1 MMRLS
6 KRIRGL
12 LMGGL
17 LSTFCCSFSE
27 ANPIPQNEPN
37 WYAPDGYFTSLAQEL
52 RGAMKTGRVVS
63 IVQLGDSHIQAGYT
77 TAPLREA
84 LQASYGDAGR
94 GWIGWYSLYGSNSP
108 RDYRVTSSGFGW
120 QRELILKPEGVHPM
134 GVGGY
139 VLSTRT
145 ANSFSVG
152 VTSSAHPFREL
163 RLVRTSSSHPL
174 ATFPL
179 SDLRLGRF
187 STGAY
192 VVDTLSWN
200 TPYTSVT
207 LNTTEGEDTDEAVY
221 AGCVLLSGKGGV
233 LVQDIGING
242 AAYRHYAFAEYV
254 EQLALLEP
262 QLLILSLGTNDSYT
276 ARFQVESF
284 TETLEQM
291 LALVKA
297 FLPRTKVLLTTPPPS
312 FFRRAATHYVTTGR
326 RRHKHRKKVTT
337 TTYVFN
343 EHAAWVSAE
352 IMRCARQHGVAAFD
366 LYSAMGGQVGIDSW
380 ISEGLMAADRVH
392 YSREGYERQGQL
404 ITSAL
409 QRALTLR

>member
-17 LSTFCCSFSE
+17 LSTFCCSLSE
-27 ANPIPQNEPN
+27 AKPIPQSDPN

-52 RGAMKTGRVVS
+52 RSAMKTGRVVS
-63 IVQLGDSHIQAGYT
+63 IVQLGDSHIQAGHT
-77 TAPLREA
+77 TAPLRSA

-108 RDYRVTSSGFGW
+108 RDYRVSSSGFGW
-120 QRELILKPEGVHPM
+120 QRELILKPEGTHPM

-139 VLSTRT
+139 VLSTRPT
-145 ANSFSVG
+145 NSFSVG
-152 VTSSAHPFREL
+152 ITCSEHPFREL
-163 RLVRTSSSHPL
+163 RLVRTASSHPL
-174 ATFPL
+174 TSFPL
-179 SDLRLGRF
+179 SDLRPGRF

-192 VVDTLSWN
+192 VVDTLSWS

-207 LNTTEGEDTDEAVY
+207 LNSTEGEESEESVY

-242 AAYRHYAFAEYV
+242 AAYRHYALAEYV
-254 EQLALLEP
+254 EQLTLLDP

-276 ARFQVESF
+276 ARFQEEAFS
-284 TETLEQM
+284 ENLEQM
-291 LALVKA
+291 LSLVKS
-297 FLPRTKVLLTTPPPS
+297 FLPRAKVLLTTPPPS
-312 FFRRAATHYVTTGR
+312 FFRRASTHYVTTGR

-343 EHAAWVSAE
+343 EQASLASAA
-352 IMRCARQHGVAAFD
+352 IMRSARQHGVAAFD
-366 LYSAMGGQVGIDSW
+366 LYAAMGGQVGIDSW
-380 ISEGLMAADRVH
+380 IAEGLMATDRVH
-392 YSREGYERQGQL
+392 YNREGYERQGQL
-404 ITSAL
+404 ITSAV

>member
-6 KRIRGL
+6 KRIRSL

-17 LSTFCCSFSE
+17 LSTFCCSLSE
-27 ANPIPQNEPN
+27 AKPIPQSEPN

-63 IVQLGDSHIQAGYT
+63 IVQLGDSHIQAGHT

-139 VLSTRT
+139 VLSTR
-145 ANSFSVG
+145 ALNSFSVG
-152 VTSSAHPFREL
+152 ISCTEHPFRQIRLL
-163 RLVRTSSSHPL
+163 RTASSRPLTS
-174 ATFPL
+174 FPL

-192 VVDTLSWN
+192 VVDTLSWS

-207 LNTTEGEDTDEAVY
+207 LNSTEGEESEESVY

-242 AAYRHYAFAEYV
+242 AAYRHYALAEYV
-254 EQLALLEP
+254 EQLTLLDP

-297 FLPRTKVLLTTPPPS
+297 FLPRAKVLLTTPPPS
-312 FFRRAATHYVTTGR
+312 FFRRALSHYVTTGR
-326 RRHKHRKKVTT
+326 RRHKHRRKVTT
-337 TTYVFN
+337 IAYAFN
-343 EHAAWVSAE
+343 DHAAEVSEE
-352 IMRCARQHGVAAFD
+352 IMRCARKHGVAAFD
-366 LYSAMGGQVGIDSW
+366 LYAAMGGQVGIDSW
-380 ISEGLMAADRVH
+380 IAEGLMATDRVH
-392 YSREGYERQGQL
+392 YNREGYERQGQL
-404 ITSAL
+404 ITSAV